1 MLAVKVLIYKITDF
15 NACHQTPCKRRQLEL
30 AEGFSKILYMRLDF
44 MTQKNEK
51 RGKIKMYQTQ
61 KQHMILLNKENRR
74 HIVQKK
80 DWLNYKVNIYIKF
93 RVGNLLF
100 RSFANRSPYRATVSD
115 LLSLLFKKERP

>member
-61 KQHMILLNKENRR
+61 KQHIDLIEQGKSKTF
-74 HIVQKK
+74 VQKRLAK
-80 DWLNYKVNIYIKF
+80 L
-93 RVGNLLF
+93 
-100 RSFANRSPYRATVSD
+100 
-115 LLSLLFKKERP
+115 